1 MIRAGAM
8 RIAPDARLNL
18 ASVKDQL
25 EWFHAEKM
33 VPADVTMEKLV
44 DSSFVKTD

>member
-8 RIAPDARLNL
+8 RISPEARLNL

-25 EWFHAEKM
+25 EWFQTEHL
-33 VPADVTMEKLV
+33 VPPGVTLEKLV
-44 DSSFVKTD
+44 DTRFVKTE